1 MLLLVR
7 ELTDVAASV
16 AAVVGGDGGF
26 VVALFQS
33 PCVGGGGGVAVADQA
48 TYLRVGG
55 RSSWMMAFVVA
66 NEKSGVAIMDQMSAT
81 KSFVLVINS
90 GPRQD

>member
-16 AAVVGGDGGF
+16 AVRVSA
-26 VVALFQS
+26 AAATLRRRRCTL
-33 PCVGGGGGVAVADQA
+33 PVAVADQA

>member
-16 AAVVGGDGGF
+16 A
-26 VVALFQS
+26 
-33 PCVGGGGGVAVADQA
+33 PCVGGGAAAVATLRRRRCTLPVAVADQA

-55 RSSWMMAFVVA
+55 RSSWMAVLDD
-66 NEKSGVAIMDQMSAT
+66 GVHLLCI
-81 KSFVLVINS
+81 
-90 GPRQD
+90 

>member
-16 AAVVGGDGGF
+16 AAVVGGGGDGGV

-55 RSSWMMAFVVA
+55 RSSWMAVLDD
-66 NEKSGVAIMDQMSAT
+66 GVCSLCI
-81 KSFVLVINS
+81 
-90 GPRQD
+90 